1 MSEEQNQGLASAA
14 TEAAE
19 QEENK
24 KQRRGRGK
32 SQQAAEAQGDEPQ
45 EDEAQDGG
53 ESQAD
58 EAQDGGGETQDGD
71 KQDTETSG
79 SETAQSNPP
88 ADKVQNSGS
97 DKKPSA
103 KNVPQVLYG
112 KLITAANLCAL
123 AGVNKGVFPF
133 TLALN
138 SHDGSALP
146 FPELGNQ
153 AAANL
158 LPYAQNVAVT
168 FANQNMLETFVLNVN
183 RFAELWDWDEQR
195 GVTVSPYQEKD

>member
-71 KQDTETSG
+71 KQG

-88 ADKVQNSGS
+88 ADKVQDSSG
-97 DKKPSA
+97 DKKPPA
-103 KNVPQVLYG
+103 KKTVPQVLYG
-112 KLITAANLCAL
+112 KLITAANLRAL

-146 FPELGNQ
+146 FPELSNQ